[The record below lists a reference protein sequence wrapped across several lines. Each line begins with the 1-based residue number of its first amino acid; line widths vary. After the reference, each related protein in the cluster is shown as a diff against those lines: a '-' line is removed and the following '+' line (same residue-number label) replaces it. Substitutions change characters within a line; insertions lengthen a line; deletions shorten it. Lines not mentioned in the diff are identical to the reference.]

1 MSGFLHADSSH
12 MDLLSR
18 LLSLMPVSGRIDIR
32 CHLGAPWSVPHEQA
46 GVREIP
52 YHVLLRGDGVLED
65 GNGPPL
71 AIHAGDIV
79 LFPRGAA
86 HRLHD
91 GSGKKPKP
99 LTTRET
105 PTLTI
110 KENKGSGPAM
120 DLLCG
125 TFVVASM
132 QDRLLRDHLPDRLVV
147 RIGAPESS
155 LSASSP
161 SGDRTGDHASGSA
174 GTSSL
179 VVADEDAL
187 NAAAAP
193 LARLVALMRDEA
205 TDERPGARALLD
217 YLSGALFAMTLRY
230 ASESDAP
237 PQGLLALARHG
248 RLQPALAAMFD
259 APHEPWTL
267 PSLAALCNMSRA
279 TFVRHFEESVGR
291 SASDLL
297 TEVRMNLAAR
307 QLVQS
312 DASTAAIGEAV
323 GYRSEA
329 AFQRAFKQQMGMT
342 PAKWRAAGATRAE
355 ADATTETAE

>member
-1 MSGFLHADSSH
+1 
-12 MDLLSR
+12 
-18 LLSLMPVSGRIDIR
+18 MPVSGRIDIR
-32 CHLGAPWSVPHEQA
+32 CHFGAPWSVVHEQA
-46 GVREIP
+46 GAREIP
-52 YHVLLRGDGVLED
+52 YHVLLSGEGVLED
-65 GNGPPL
+65 GNGPP
-71 AIHAGDIV
+71 IDIRAGDIL

-99 LTTRET
+99 MTSRDT

-110 KENKGSGPAM
+110 KENKGSGAPM

-147 RIGAPESS
+147 RMGALDANAVASDLNRVEVTEGRASAAARHG
-155 LSASSP
+155 LVEIDEAADGASS
-161 SGDRTGDHASGSA
+161 RTA
-174 GTSSL
+174 T
-179 VVADEDAL
+179 
-187 NAAAAP
+187 AP
-193 LARLVALMRDEA
+193 LARLVTLMRDEA
-205 TDERPGARALLD
+205 VDERPGARALLD
-217 YLSGALFAMTLRY
+217 YLSGALFAMTLRF

-259 APHEPWTL
+259 EPQEPWTL

-297 TEVRMNLAAR
+297 TEIRMNLAAR

-342 PAKWRAAGATRAE
+342 PAKWRAAGAVRAA
-355 ADATTETAE
+355 ADAPAELAD

>member
-1 MSGFLHADSSH
+1 

-18 LLSLMPVSGRIDIR
+18 LLSLMPVAGRIDVR
-32 CHLGAPWSVPHEQA
+32 CHFGAPWAVAHDQA

-52 YHVLLRGDGVLED
+52 YHVLLSGEAVLED

-71 AIHAGDIV
+71 TIRAGDIV

-86 HRLHD
+86 HKLHD
-91 GSGKKPKP
+91 GSGKKPRP
-99 LTTRET
+99 IQMRET
-105 PTLTI
+105 PTLKI
-110 KENKGSGPAM
+110 KENKGTGPAM

-125 TFVVASM
+125 TFVVASV

-147 RIGAPESS
+147 RVGTLQALARAGAANRVADDAAEGT
-155 LSASSP
+155 A
-161 SGDRTGDHASGSA
+161 DDATGDATDEAA
-174 GTSSL
+174 GIIT
-179 VVADEDAL
+179 VAD
-187 NAAAAP
+187 AAATP
-193 LARLVALMRDEA
+193 LARLVDLMRDEA
-205 TDERPGARALLD
+205 VEERSGARALLD
-217 YLSGALFAMTLRY
+217 YLSGALFAMTLRF

-237 PQGLLALARHG
+237 PQGLLALARHA

-259 APHEPWTL
+259 RPQEPWTL

-297 TEVRMNLAAR
+297 TEVRMTLAAR
-307 QLVQS
+307 QLVQT
-312 DASTAAIGEAV
+312 DLSTAAIGEAV

-342 PAKWRAAGATRAE
+342 PSKWRGAAAE
-355 ADATTETAE
+355 RTAGESGDAEDAHIAA